1 MQPFTVHPLVLTP
14 LSPIH
19 IGSGVELDWTQAV
32 LDDRRMVLF
41 DPTRATLPDAALTQL
56 AQAAVDPQP
65 GNAMIRLQKL
75 FKTHQRALVQAGIG
89 EIALTEAVASRFS
102 KALGT
107 NKQAAQGGPA
117 VVNSL
122 SLTRHAIDGQAN
134 CPYVPG
140 TSLKGALRTAEVA
153 RLHGARNPGSHR
165 EPNPDR
171 NDPSDSLLGRFSD
184 SSFAR
189 VMVADFA
196 PHARLAGIAAEV
208 QCTRRRWREGAQ
220 NELVKVTAE
229 LIQPFAAGS
238 QMGEIRIGET
248 RRAQDKNVDLYELM
262 RTTHAFHHSLFQDV
276 GQILEA
282 ERRGTNPHWL
292 PRMRE
297 LLSTPEAMAAFEDG
311 RAALVRLGKFC
322 SAESKTVAWRSIR
335 NSKARDGGPA
345 TMLNSTTIWLAD
357 LGAQGRLPLG
367 WALLELG
374 EQPSPAVRAFC
385 EAMGGSASP
394 SSEPEPPA
402 RDTIVPDAPDNPRL
416 KDLALLE
423 AGYDQ
428 GKPNDMLLERR
439 IRESKAWPEADRRIL
454 SRLVAEKARRNSKL
468 PGFKWKEL
476 DKLLL
481 PWPPA

>member
-32 LDDRRMVLF
+32 LDGRRMVLF
-41 DPTRATLPDAALTQL
+41 DPTRATLPDAALREL
-56 AQAAVDPQP
+56 AKAAVDPQP
-65 GNAMIRLQKL
+65 GNAMIGLQKQ
-75 FKTHQRALVQAGIG
+75 FKAHQRALVQAGIG
-89 EIALTEAVASRFS
+89 EIALTVAVASRFS

-107 NKQAAQGGPA
+107 NRQAAQGGPA

-122 SLTRHAIDGQAN
+122 SLARHASDSAN
-134 CPYVPG
+134 CLYVPG

-153 RLHGARNPGSHR
+153 RLHAAENPGPHR
-165 EPNPDR
+165 EPNRDQK
-171 NDPSDSLLGRFSD
+171 DPSDLLLGDFSA

-196 PHARLAGIAAEV
+196 PRARLAGMAAEV
-208 QCTRRRWREGAQ
+208 QCTRRRWRKDAS
-220 NELVKVTAE
+220 NDLVKVVAE

-238 QMGEIRIGET
+238 QMGEIRIAKT
-248 RRAQDKNVDLYELM
+248 RSAQDKNVDLCELM
-262 RTTHAFHHSLFQDV
+262 RTTHAFHHGLFQESAE
-276 GQILEA
+276 ILEA
-282 ERRGTNPHWL
+282 ERRDTNPDWL

-297 LLSTPEAMAAFEDG
+297 LLSAPEAEAAFRDG

-322 SAESKTVAWRSIR
+322 SAESKTVAWRSVK
-335 NSKARDGGPA
+335 NSKARDGGPI

-374 EQPSPAVRAFC
+374 DEPSAAVRAFC
-385 EAMGGSASP
+385 EAMGGIACPSP
-394 SSEPEPPA
+394 EPEPPA

-439 IRESKAWPEADRRIL
+439 IRESKAWPAADRLIL
-454 SRLVAEKARRNSKL
+454 AQLVAEKARRNSKL

-476 DKLLL
+476 DTLLL
-481 PWPPA
+481 PWPPE